1 MRLGYVIILLFTICF
16 STNISAQRIGKPVDS
31 TTIWSTFKYDT
42 NASWRSIKH
51 AVTRPLHWKGN
62 DLTKLGG
69 LFVGTA
75 ILSAADRE
83 TSNFFLRQ
91 ESSIPQPIQDYG
103 FYFAKP
109 QNYLMANVGIYGF
122 GLLTKNEQVR
132 KTGVLILSS
141 SIVAGYLQIL
151 ARTAVG
157 RARPLSGE
165 SPHTFKPFIGT
176 QHYFSFPSGHT
187 VLGITMAHSIAKQFN
202 NTWVKVGVY
211 TLGSIPAYS
220 RLIAGE
226 HWLSD
231 VVFGAALSIFVV
243 DSIDKYLFDTET
255 YDFPKRE
262 KMISWNL
269 KLSGSQIGVV
279 GTF

>member
-1 MRLGYVIILLFTICF
+1 MRLNYIVLFLLCFATNVQSQQVIKA
-16 STNISAQRIGKPVDS
+16 SDS
-31 TTIWSTFKYDT
+31 TSTWKTFKYDT
-42 NASWRSIKH
+42 NASWRGIKY
-51 AVTRPLHWKGN
+51 AVTRPIHWKGK
-62 DLTKLGG
+62 DFTKLGG
-69 LFVGTA
+69 MFLGTA

-83 TSNFFLRQ
+83 TSDFFQRQ
-91 ESSIPQPIQDYG
+91 ESSIPQPIQEYG

-122 GLLTKNEQVR
+122 GLLTKNEQIR

-141 SIVAGYLQIL
+141 SIIAGYTQIL
-151 ARTAVG
+151 ARTVIG

-165 SPHTFKPFIGT
+165 SPHTFKPFKGE

-202 NTWVKVGVY
+202 NTWVKVGIY

-220 RLIAGE
+220 RLIIGE
-226 HWLSD
+226 HWLTD
-231 VVFGAALSIFVV
+231 VAFGAALSIFVV
-243 DSIDKYLFDTET
+243 DSIDKFLFETKT
-255 YDFPKRE
+255 YDYPKKE
-262 KMISWNL
+262 KLVSWNL
-269 KLSGSQIGVV
+269 KFTGSQIGFV